1 MLWKMWT
8 IRRLK
13 RFAGYHYLGVSKKK
27 PGNEALAQQFA
38 EAMVKWKKK
47 PEFKKLKTKF
57 EI

>member
-1 MLWKMWT
+1 MWT